1 MGPAVGITHM
11 SKAVQRQLLLL
22 LALERILPPP
32 WGSPLH
38 SMSHPAVCCVLWVC
52 GFAGNFAQKLRARPL
67 PAQGQHWQVRT
78 GQYRSKWGRNLLKKK
93 PHLLYFH
100 YFSWYLFQVDLSTVP
115 KGLGFFPSG
124 KCRAAF
130 SEVLSVLPEGFLL
143 TLIALNVTLL
153 PQAAGRWSELNGSH

>member
-1 MGPAVGITHM
+1 M

-22 LALERILPPP
+22 LASERILPPP
-32 WGSPLH
+32 WGSPLQ

-52 GFAGNFAQKLRARPL
+52 GFAGNFAQKLRVRPF

-100 YFSWYLFQVDLSTVP
+100 YFSWYLFQVDLSTDTSQRSWV
-115 KGLGFFPSG
+115 FFHLANVELLFL
-124 KCRAAF
+124 KYCLF
-130 SEVLSVLPEGFLL
+130 SLKVFFWLWLL
-143 TLIALNVTLL
+143 LNVTLL